1 MVTVLNCILKSLWGE
16 GGSKGIRKK
25 LKIEVLLIYNIK
37 IDKMIVGL
45 I

>member
-1 MVTVLNCILKSLWGE
+1 VVTVFNCILKSSWGE
-16 GGSKGIRKK
+16 EGSKGIRKK

-37 IDKMIVGL
+37 IDKMIVGS